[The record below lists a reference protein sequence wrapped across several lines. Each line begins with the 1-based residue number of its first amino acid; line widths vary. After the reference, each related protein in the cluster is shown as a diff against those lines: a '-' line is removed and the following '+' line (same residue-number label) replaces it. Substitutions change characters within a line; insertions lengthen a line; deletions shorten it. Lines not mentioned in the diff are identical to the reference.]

1 MEKKYDEQF
10 KIVFEVMAQLL
21 EADEKPKKKIGF
33 TVKEKQSTYHKKS

>member
-10 KIVFEVMAQLL
+10 KIVFEAMAQLL

-33 TVKEKQSTYHKKS
+33 TVMEKQGAYRKKS